1 MFAPTS
7 HSFNQV
13 YTLNL
18 WSWLSPYVIDPA
30 IQITWSTVLI
40 FYIWDASQTGPKLT
54 SRINSCHIFYAYSPL
69 HILNISNSVS
79 YYFLC
84 LKPSATQYHMYPSE
98 PISCPIPATT
108 PNYIDFSL
116 TQMLLIVIAY
126 TSHLGF
132 TNFVAIKCVHI

>member
-54 SRINSCHIFYAYSPL
+54 SQINSCHIFYAYSPL
-69 HILNISNSVS
+69 HILNISNSVILFPLLETICYSIS
-79 YYFLC
+79 YVSIRTYLLSYSCHYAKLHWFLIDSNAFNSYC
-84 LKPSATQYHMYPSE
+84 LH
-98 PISCPIPATT
+98 
-108 PNYIDFSL
+108 F
-116 TQMLLIVIAY
+116 
-126 TSHLGF
+126 TSGIYQF
-132 TNFVAIKCVHI
+132 RCY